1 MNEILGASPAVFVGL
16 TLVLAGGAAAM
27 AGRAV
32 GDSWKPAWAVV
43 AAAFGLALADRFL
56 IFALFGG
63 DLLSL
68 WGLLLHFAILAGIGL
83 LSWQVT
89 RVGRMVAQYPW
100 RYERASPF
108 AYRER
113 GAGTAAPG

>member
-1 MNEILGASPAVFVGL
+1 MEEVLGASPGVFIGV
-16 TLVLAGGAAAM
+16 TLVLAGGAAVA
-27 AGRAV
+27 AGAAI
-32 GDSWKPAWAVV
+32 GDGWKPAWMAV

-63 DLLSL
+63 ELLSL
-68 WGLLLHFAILAGIGL
+68 WGLLLHFLVLAALAL

-89 RVGRMVAQYPW
+89 RVSRMVTQYPW

-108 AYRER
+108 AYREK
-113 GAGTAAPG
+113 AQA

>member
-1 MNEILGASPAVFVGL
+1 MTADQILGAPVGVFIGL
-16 TLVLAGGAAAM
+16 TLIIVGGASVA
-27 AGRAV
+27 AGRAI
-32 GDSWKPAWAVV
+32 GDNWKPAWTVV

-56 IFALFGG
+56 IFALFDG

-68 WGLLLHFAILAGIGL
+68 WGLVFHFLVLAVLGL
-83 LSWQVT
+83 VSWRVT

-108 AYRER
+108 AYREK
-113 GAGTAAPG
+113 AAR